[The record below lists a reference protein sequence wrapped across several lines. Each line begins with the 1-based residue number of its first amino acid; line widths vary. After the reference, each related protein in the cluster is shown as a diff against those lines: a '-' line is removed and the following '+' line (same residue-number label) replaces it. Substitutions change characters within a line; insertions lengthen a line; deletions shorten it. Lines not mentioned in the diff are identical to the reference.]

1 MLVWRPVTA
10 GLISIKEVKLGF
22 VSLVD
27 LLKINAIL
35 DMKSD
40 IEKYYLQHPPQKDGG
55 KF

>member
-10 GLISIKEVKLGF
+10 GLISMTEVKSGV

-40 IEKYYLQHPPQKDGG
+40 IEKYYYQHPPEKDGG